1 MVENPEIKA
10 LLSLLDDPDEAIFV
24 SVKSKILSLGLG
36 IVTNLEH
43 CWEIN
48 ESELVR
54 ERLESLIHLVFF
66 NELLLEFDRWLE
78 DEHPQLLSG
87 SMIVAKYH
95 HPNLDANVVFQK
107 IEKLRRNIWLELNS
121 YLTPIEQMHVFNSVF
136 FHFNRQQSIEM
147 TYDQPDAFLINK
159 VLENRQGNILG
170 NATLYLILCQLL
182 DIPVAPVFLP
192 NHVLLGYPQH
202 LHQTD
207 EAKLSDTFAFFID
220 PQNGQLYSYQDV
232 FRFLKKTAPDVDPN
246 SLRFETN
253 KALIQLLLEEL
264 SKCFDNPTNA
274 YKKDELLHMAKR
286 VQS

>member
-1 MVENPEIKA
+1 M
-10 LLSLLDDPDEAIFV
+10 SLLDDPDEVVFD
-24 SVKSKILSLGLG
+24 SVKSRILGFGMS
-36 IVTNLEH
+36 IVSNLEH
-43 CWEIN
+43 CWEN
-48 ESELVR
+48 TNSELVR
-54 ERLESLIHLVFF
+54 ERIESLIHQISF
-66 NELLLEFDRWLE
+66 NELLGEFDRWLE

-95 HPNLDANVVFQK
+95 HPNLDVNVIFQK

-136 FHFNRQQSIEM
+136 FHFNRQQSLDL

-182 DIPVAPVFLP
+182 DIPVSPVFLP

-202 LHQTD
+202 LHQAD
-207 EAKLSDTFAFFID
+207 DDKLSDTFAFFID

-232 FRFLKKTAPDVDPN
+232 FRFLKKTAPDFDPN
-246 SLRFETN
+246 SLKLENN
-253 KALIQLLLEEL
+253 KAFIQLLLEEL

-274 YKKDELLHMAKR
+274 YKQDELLYMAKR
-286 VQS
+286 MKS